1 MKTNEAIIS
10 DVNARH
16 LRRRIRKMNASLME
30 SFVKLYTHSY
40 EENVAFFSLFLVF
53 FGLLFFSLFF
63 SFSFFVYV
71 SWQGVSAL
79 SRCAFLQPAL
89 SQCASCS
96 MLTPRW
102 VSAIIRERK
111 PSPGYFST
119 CPIWYVKNVKATS
132 QAVFYMRIQ
141 SRIA

>member
-53 FGLLFFSLFF
+53 FGLLFFFSLLFF
-63 SFSFFVYV
+63 FFRLRILARSVCV
-71 SWQGVSAL
+71 IALCFLAARAESVRFLLDVNTPVGVSDY
-79 SRCAFLQPAL
+79 QG
-89 SQCASCS
+89 
-96 MLTPRW
+96 
-102 VSAIIRERK
+102 E
-111 PSPGYFST
+111 
-119 CPIWYVKNVKATS
+119 KAVTWIFFNMS
-132 QAVFYMRIQ
+132 HLVR
-141 SRIA
+141 

>member
-63 SFSFFVYV
+63 FFLFFRLRILARSVCV
-71 SWQGVSAL
+71 IALCFLAARAESVRFLLDVNTPVGVSDY
-79 SRCAFLQPAL
+79 QG
-89 SQCASCS
+89 
-96 MLTPRW
+96 
-102 VSAIIRERK
+102 E
-111 PSPGYFST
+111 
-119 CPIWYVKNVKATS
+119 KAVTWIFFNMS
-132 QAVFYMRIQ
+132 HLVR
-141 SRIA
+141 